1 MEDAG
6 HLVHYFQDTEC
17 SVCDISEGPLRPDS
31 IFEDVPR
38 PGSISE
44 DLPRPGTISE
54 GPLRPDSISEGPLTP
69 GVISEG
75 LSKPGNSSLSS
86 EPWLSEGEML
96 LQKVIS
102 AKH

>member
-44 DLPRPGTISE
+44 DFPRPGSISE
-54 GPLRPDSISEGPLTP
+54 GPLRPGL
-69 GVISEG
+69 ISEG

-86 EPWLSEGEML
+86 EPWLSEGELL
-96 LQKVIS
+96 LQKVIP
-102 AKH
+102 AKY